1 MKRYIRSSNNTDTS
15 QFQLGA
21 EYKLYRKDGEDAVRT
36 FKVINLSQKNK
47 AIKVKGGI
55 NGIFNIK
62 DSNDC
67 QILLLGMNDRNY
79 LSPSSKDIIRTMEG
93 E

>member
-1 MKRYIRSSNNTDTS
+1 MKRYIRSDESNASADS
-15 QFQLGA
+15 KRQFQLGA
-21 EYKLYRKDGEDAVRT
+21 EYKLYHKDGTDAVRT

-55 NGIFNIK
+55 NGIYRIK

-67 QILLLGMNDRNY
+67 QILLLDMSDRNY
-79 LSPSSKDIIRTMEG
+79 LSPSSKDIIS
-93 E
+93 

>member
-1 MKRYIRSSNNTDTS
+1 MKRYIKNSETDANSTKE
-15 QFQLGA
+15 FQLGA
-21 EYKLYRKDGEDAVRT
+21 EYKLYRRSGEEAVRT

-62 DSNDC
+62 DSTDC
-67 QILLLGMNDRNY
+67 QILLLGMGDRNY
-79 LSPSSKDIIRTMEG
+79 LNPSSKDIL
-93 E
+93 